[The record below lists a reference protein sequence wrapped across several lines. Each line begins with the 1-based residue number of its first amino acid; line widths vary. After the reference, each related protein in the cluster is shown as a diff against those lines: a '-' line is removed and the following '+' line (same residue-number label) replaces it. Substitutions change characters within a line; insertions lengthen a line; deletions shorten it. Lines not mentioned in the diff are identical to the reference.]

1 MQSRQRIQG
10 IVVQPTQFQKH
21 MLFNLEEAMYFRCS
35 RITQA
40 AIVVAFIADSSH
52 NKFMIICFS
61 NDLSNLRTCV
71 RQMLSML
78 K

>member
-1 MQSRQRIQG
+1 MQSGQRIQG
-10 IVVQPTQFQKH
+10 IVVQPTRFQKH
-21 MLFNLEEAMYFRCS
+21 MTLNLEEAMYFRCS

-61 NDLSNLRTCV
+61 KDLSNLRTCV
-71 RQMLSML
+71 RQKLSML